1 METFGNVDSKFR
13 FIILASKRAKQILK
27 GAKPKIEL
35 KSRNP
40 VRIAQAEI
48 MESLIEYE
56 IIPLKAEET
65 REQEERVLGEEGI
78 PEDAGEGDVEAEA
91 DDGDRIVAGAA
102 DDDEDEDHSGEE
114 EVEDPAAESEESDE
128 DD

>member
-1 METFGNVDSKFR
+1 VETFGNVDSKFR

-35 KSRNP
+35 KSRNA

-48 MESLIEYE
+48 MENLVEYE
-56 IIPLKAEET
+56 ILPLNADDS
-65 REQEERVLGEEGI
+65 REPEDRVLGEDGI
-78 PEDAGEGDVEAEA
+78 PDDIGDGDVDV
-91 DDGDRIVAGAA
+91 DDHIVAGAG
-102 DDDEDEDHSGEE
+102 DDDEEDEHPEE
-114 EVEDPAAESEESDE
+114 DEAEDPAADSEDSDE

>member
-27 GAKPKIEL
+27 GAKPKVEL
-35 KSRNP
+35 KSRNA

-48 MESLIEYE
+48 MENLVEYE
-56 IIPLKAEET
+56 ILPLNADDS
-65 REQEERVLGEEGI
+65 REQEDRVLGEEGI
-78 PEDAGEGDVEAEA
+78 PDVIGDGDADA
-91 DDGDRIVAGAA
+91 DDPLAAGAG
-102 DDDEDEDHSGEE
+102 DGDEEDEHSEE
-114 EVEDPAAESEESDE
+114 DESEDPAADSEDSDE

>member
-35 KSRNP
+35 KSRNA

-48 MESLIEYE
+48 MENLVEYE
-56 IIPLKAEET
+56 ILPLTADDS
-65 REQEERVLGEEGI
+65 REPEDRVLGEDGI
-78 PEDAGEGDVEAEA
+78 PDDIGDGDA
-91 DDGDRIVAGAA
+91 DDHVVAGAG
-102 DDDEDEDHSGEE
+102 DDDVEDEHPE
-114 EVEDPAAESEESDE
+114 EDPAADSEDSDE